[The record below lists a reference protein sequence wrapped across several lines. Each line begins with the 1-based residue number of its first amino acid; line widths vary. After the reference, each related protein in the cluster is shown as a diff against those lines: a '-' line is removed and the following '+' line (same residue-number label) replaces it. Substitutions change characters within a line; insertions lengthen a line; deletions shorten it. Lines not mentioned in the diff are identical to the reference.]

1 MKCCTPKRYRKR
13 GRKLSVAPN
22 FVVSEYT
29 CVGKKLMLSLRQLQ
43 ALRPAHYSLTF
54 EDNKKNVI
62 GRLCVKAHLLLRN
75 MLCSAVTLADTCKC
89 MDYGVVIL
97 NLGKLVCLF
106 IAGQSPPPISLS
118 VLFLKRLCACGPIF
132 CFVFSCTLAYGLL
145 VFENDLLGIDCS
157 QYM

>member
-106 IAGQSPPPISLS
+106 IAGQSPPPLSLS
-118 VLFLKRLCACGPIF
+118 MSFF
-132 CFVFSCTLAYGLL
+132 
-145 VFENDLLGIDCS
+145 
-157 QYM
+157 